1 LSTSIRSSYPE
12 TRYNTSTEQE
22 AGRLMAILPVRLYG
36 DPVLRRR
43 AEPVVAVTADIEAPI
58 DDMIP
63 TMYDQL
69 GIGLAAP
76 QVGIPLRILVADE
89 GKGVARVYLNPAI
102 VEQGGT
108 VVAEEGCLSLPGLF
122 ADVARSE
129 WVVVEAQDRDGTSI
143 RRRAAGLKARVFQH
157 EIDHLNGVLFIDH
170 LDKVTRDRI
179 KRRIRK
185 EGFPEES
192 AASSAAL

>member
-1 LSTSIRSSYPE
+1 
-12 TRYNTSTEQE
+12 
-22 AGRLMAILPVRLYG
+22 MAILPVRLYG

-43 AEPVVAVTADIEAPI
+43 GEPVASVTADVEALI
-58 DDMIP
+58 DDMVL

-69 GIGLAAP
+69 GVGLAAP
-76 QVGIPLRILVADE
+76 QVGIPLRLLVVDE
-89 GKGVARVYLNPAI
+89 GKGVARAYLNPAI

-108 VVAEEGCLSLPGLF
+108 VVAEEGCLSLPGIF

-129 WVVVEAQDRDGTSI
+129 WVVVEAQDRDGTS
-143 RRRAAGLKARVFQH
+143 RRCRAAGLMARVFQH
-157 EIDHLNGVLFIDH
+157 EIDHLDGVLFIDH
-170 LDKVTRDRI
+170 LDKVMRDRI

-192 AASSAAL
+192 AANSAAL